1 MATARRAIENF
12 LVNNIG
18 IDRWYFTDFEFHS
31 GHTPLSAIKYP
42 MATVLIYCIGIP
54 LLQSFMKGRKSP
66 SINGIIT
73 IHNLFLALSSFCMAI
88 FLFCTILSYSS
99 PEYGQYSYSQIF
111 CALNHNQQKGT
122 LSLLYYINYL
132 LKYYELLDTVFLAL
146 KHKSIN
152 FLHGYHHPATLVL
165 CWTQLIDSTGV
176 QWVVIFLNLCVHSV
190 MYTYYFVMSAKLTI
204 FKPHKWKMLV
214 TLMQIGQ
221 FLIDLTACYYAA
233 FQNRLHNACVGTS
246 RAALIG
252 GFILN
257 SYLYLFFDFF
267 DQAYSKNNAL
277 SLKTIFVSM
286 WILFISLASYLLSI
300 RGWT

>member
-1 MATARRAIENF
+1 MGK
-12 LVNNIG
+12 IG
-18 IDRWYFTDFEFHS
+18 LDSYYFTDFEYMI
-31 GHTPLSAIKYP
+31 GVTPMSS
-42 MATVLIYCIGIP
+42 LICPLIIVCLYCAGIP
-54 LLQSFMKGRKSP
+54 SLEYFMRDRKSP
-66 SINGIIT
+66 PLRYLII
-73 IHNLFLALSSFCMAI
+73 IHNLFLALSSFFMAI
-88 FLFCTILSYSS
+88 FLISTILSYASI
-99 PEYGQYSYSQIF
+99 EYGQYTYSQIF

-122 LSLLYYINYL
+122 LSFLYYINYL
-132 LKYYELLDTVFLAL
+132 LKYYELMDTVFLVL
-146 KHKSIN
+146 KHKSVN

-190 MYTYYFVMSAKLTI
+190 MYSYYFVMAAKLHM

-221 FLIDLTACYYAA
+221 FLIDLAACYYAA

-267 DQAYSKNNAL
+267 DKAYNKKNAL

-286 WILFISLASYLLSI
+286 WMLFISAGAYLLSI